1 MVVLESIRKNG
12 LMITLHLA
20 GILLYIFSPLFFGPI
35 RSARFENVHWSFI
48 AHNALIASFFY
59 LNLLVMI
66 PLGLRKRG
74 WIVYVIGGLLAIVL
88 YVTISHYVREA
99 FVVREVR
106 RVSRFRPFQ
115 YFGLAFPYVMA
126 WVFSTSVKFSMDYLV
141 LERKRKESENENL
154 KSELSLLRSQISPH
168 FMFNVLN
175 SLTALARKKSD
186 DLEPIIIKLSQLMR
200 YTIYHSAVP
209 RVELDT
215 ELEYLQNYID
225 LQRLRF
231 GHHIRINF
239 VKDVHQPDFQ
249 IEPMLLI
256 SFVENAFKH
265 GSGLVVDP
273 VIDISIECKDGVLK
287 FNTRNK
293 FVADSEGANH
303 EGDPGGAGTDST
315 HGVGL
320 KNVKRRLE
328 LLYENKYDLIIK
340 DEPPWFIVNLT
351 LIGK

>member
-1 MVVLESIRKNG
+1 
-12 LMITLHLA
+12 MITLHLA
-20 GILLYIFSPLFFGPI
+20 VILLYIFSPLFFGPI
-35 RSARFENVHWSFI
+35 RSARFENVQLSFV

-59 LNLLVMI
+59 FNMLALMPLV
-66 PLGLRKRG
+66 LKKKG
-74 WIVYVIGGLLAIVL
+74 WIVYVIAGVASVMAFAL
-88 YVTISHYVREA
+88 ISHYMREA
-99 FVVREVR
+99 FVVREIRRATRVR
-106 RVSRFRPFQ
+106 TFP

-126 WVFSTSVKFSMDYLV
+126 WVFSTSVKFSMDYLG

-154 KSELSLLRSQISPH
+154 KSELALLRSQVSPH

-175 SLTALARKKSD
+175 SLSALARKKSD
-186 DLEPIIIKLSQLMR
+186 GLEPIIIKLSQLMR

-209 RVELDT
+209 KVDLDT

-231 GHHIRINF
+231 GHHIVINF
-239 VKDVHQPDFQ
+239 VRNVHQPNFQ

-265 GSGLVVDP
+265 GSGLVNHP
-273 VIDISIECKDGVLK
+273 AIDINIECKDSILK
-287 FNTRNK
+287 FDMKNK
-293 FVADSEGANH
+293 FVTGA
-303 EGDPGGAGTDST
+303 EKDAT

-328 LLYENKYDLIIK
+328 LLYENQYDLKIV
-340 DEPPWFIVNLT
+340 DEAPWFIVNLT

>member
-1 MVVLESIRKNG
+1 M
-12 LMITLHLA
+12 
-20 GILLYIFSPLFFGPI
+20 
-35 RSARFENVHWSFI
+35 
-48 AHNALIASFFY
+48 
-59 LNLLVMI
+59 
-66 PLGLRKRG
+66 
-74 WIVYVIGGLLAIVL
+74 
-88 YVTISHYVREA
+88 REA
-99 FVVREVR
+99 FVVREIRRATRVR
-106 RVSRFRPFQ
+106 TLP

-126 WVFSTSVKFSMDYLV
+126 WVFSTSVKFSMDYLG

-154 KSELSLLRSQISPH
+154 KSELALLRSQISPH

-186 DLEPIIIKLSQLMR
+186 GLEPIIIKLSQLMR

-209 RVELDT
+209 KVDLET

-231 GHHIRINF
+231 GHHIAIHF
-239 VKDVHQPDFQ
+239 AKDVYQPDFQ

-265 GSGLVVDP
+265 GSGLVTNP
-273 VIDISIECKDGVLK
+273 SINIAIKCKDSILNFDV
-287 FNTRNK
+287 RNK
-293 FVADSEGANH
+293 FI
-303 EGDPGGAGTDST
+303 PGTEKDAT

-328 LLYENKYDLIIK
+328 LLYEHQYDLKIL
-340 DEPPWFIVNLT
+340 DEAPWFIVNLT

>member
-1 MVVLESIRKNG
+1 
-12 LMITLHLA
+12 MITLHLA

-35 RSARFENVHWSFI
+35 RSARFENVQLSFV

-59 LNLLVMI
+59 FNMLVLM
-66 PLGLRKRG
+66 PFVLKKRG
-74 WIVYVIGGLLAIVL
+74 WIVYVVIGVLSVVVFALL
-88 YVTISHYVREA
+88 SHYMREA
-99 FVVREVR
+99 FIVLEIRRAPRVRTV
-106 RVSRFRPFQ
+106 P

-126 WVFSTSVKFSMDYLV
+126 WVFSTSVKFSMDYLR

-154 KSELSLLRSQISPH
+154 KSELALLRSQISPH

-186 DLEPIIIKLSQLMR
+186 GLEPIIIKLSQLMR
-200 YTIYHSAVP
+200 YTIYHSAVHK
-209 RVELDT
+209 VDLET

-231 GHHIRINF
+231 GDHISITF
-239 VKDVHQPDFQ
+239 VRNVDQPTFQ

-265 GSGLVVDP
+265 GSGLVNQP
-273 VIDISIECKDGVLK
+273 SIDLAIECKDGILK
-287 FNTRNK
+287 FNVRNK
-293 FVADSEGANH
+293 FVVDTEKDA
-303 EGDPGGAGTDST
+303 T

-328 LLYENKYDLIIK
+328 LLYENQYDLNIV
-340 DEPPWFIVNLT
+340 DEAPWFIVNLT

>member
-1 MVVLESIRKNG
+1 
-12 LMITLHLA
+12 MITLHLA
-20 GILLYIFSPLFFGPI
+20 GILLYIFSPLFFG
-35 RSARFENVHWSFI
+35 SSRFENLNLSFI
-48 AHNALIASFFY
+48 LHNALIAMFFY
-59 LNLLVMI
+59 LNMLVLTPYLL
-66 PLGLRKRG
+66 KKQG
-74 WIVYVIGGLLAIVL
+74 WIVFVVVGILCIVVFAYV
-88 YVTISHYVREA
+88 SHQLRDLI
-99 FVVREVR
+99 VVREFR
-106 RVSRFRPFQ
+106 RTINTETTRVFRPRGFH
-115 YFGLAFPYVMA
+115 YFGLAFPYLVA
-126 WVFSTSVKFSMDYLV
+126 WVFSTSVKFSMDYLA

-154 KSELSLLRSQISPH
+154 KSELALLRSQISPH

-209 RVELDT
+209 RVDLET

-231 GHHIRINF
+231 GQHITINF
-239 VKDVHQPDFQ
+239 SKDVKQPQFQ

-265 GSGLVVDP
+265 GSGLVGDP
-273 VIDISIECKDGVLK
+273 VIDIFIECNDGVLK
-287 FNTRNK
+287 FRVKNK
-293 FVADSEGANH
+293 FLAD
-303 EGDPGGAGTDST
+303 TDKDAT

-320 KNVKRRLE
+320 RNVKRRLE
-328 LLYENKYDLIIK
+328 LLYENQYELKIE
-340 DEPPWFIVNLT
+340 DEAPWFIVNLT

>member
-1 MVVLESIRKNG
+1 
-12 LMITLHLA
+12 MITLHLA

-35 RSARFENVHWSFI
+35 RSSRFENVQLSFI

-59 LNLLVMI
+59 FNMLVLM
-66 PLGLRKRG
+66 PFVLKRKG
-74 WIVYVIGGLLAIVL
+74 WIVYFLTGIASVILFAF
-88 YVTISHYVREA
+88 ISHYVREA
-99 FVVREVR
+99 FVVRDVQR
-106 RVSRFRPFQ
+106 LPRLRSFP
-115 YFGLAFPYVMA
+115 YFGLAFPYIMA
-126 WVFSTSVKFSMDYLV
+126 WVFSTSVKYSMNYLS

-154 KSELSLLRSQISPH
+154 KSELALLRSQISPH

-186 DLEPIIIKLSQLMR
+186 GLEPIIIKLSQLMR

-209 RVELDT
+209 KVDLET

-231 GHHIRINF
+231 GHHITVTFQR
-239 VKDVHQPDFQ
+239 DVHQPDFQ

-265 GSGLVVDP
+265 GSGLVTNP
-273 VIDISIECKDGVLK
+273 TIEICTKCKANILE
-287 FNTRNK
+287 FNVKNK
-293 FVADSEGANH
+293 FAPDTEKDA
-303 EGDPGGAGTDST
+303 T

-328 LLYENKYDLIIK
+328 LLYDHQYDLKII
-340 DEPPWFIVNLT
+340 DDPPWFIVNLK